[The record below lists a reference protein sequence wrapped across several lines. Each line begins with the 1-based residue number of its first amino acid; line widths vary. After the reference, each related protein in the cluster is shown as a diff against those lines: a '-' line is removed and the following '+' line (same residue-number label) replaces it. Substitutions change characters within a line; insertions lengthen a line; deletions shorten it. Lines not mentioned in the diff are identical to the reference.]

1 MSGHYPFKD
10 IVRKKKTPLEI
21 AKEVLDQY
29 AEGNDYT
36 SPLSATLA
44 AEVIRLSEENAS
56 FRECPNEGD
65 CVAGLMPSYRDQA
78 KEAIRLGMEYSVEI
92 ALYREVLEKQTRA
105 VEKLRPHLE
114 NMEPWYDPVVT
125 DVEAKVASLLLRYN
139 DAARSALEGEPS
151 E

>member
-10 IVRKKKTPLEI
+10 IPRKKYMSQAEI
-21 AKEVLDQY
+21 SVMDGGPVAIEEYRK
-29 AEGNDYT
+29 
-36 SPLSATLA
+36 LA
-44 AEVIRLSEENAS
+44 DEVI
-56 FRECPNEGD
+56 
-65 CVAGLMPSYRDQA
+65 
-78 KEAIRLGMEYSVEI
+78 
-92 ALYREVLEKQTRA
+92 LYREVLEKQTRA

-114 NMEPWYDPVVT
+114 NMDAWGDPVVT